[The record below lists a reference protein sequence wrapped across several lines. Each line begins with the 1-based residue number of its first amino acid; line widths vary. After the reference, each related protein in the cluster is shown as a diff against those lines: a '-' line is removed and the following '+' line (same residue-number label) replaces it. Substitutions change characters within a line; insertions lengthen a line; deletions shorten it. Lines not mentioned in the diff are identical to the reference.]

1 MTEIERHS
9 YDVVVIGAGGA
20 GLRAAIE
27 AREQGKRTAIICKSL
42 FGKAHTV
49 MAEGGIAA
57 AMGNVNAGDNWQVHF
72 RDTMRGGKFL
82 NNWRM
87 AELHAKEAPQRV
99 WELETY
105 GALFDRT
112 HDGKISQR
120 NFGGHEY
127 PRLAHVGDRTGLE
140 MIRTLQQKVVSLQQ
154 EDFQETGDYESRIKV
169 FGECTVTELLK
180 DDAGSPGSAGGD
192 RIAGAFAYWR
202 ETGSFLVFSA
212 PAVVLATGGIGKSF
226 KVTSNSWEYTGDGHA
241 LALRAGATLLNMEF
255 VQFHPTGMVWPPSVK
270 GILVTES
277 VRGDG
282 GVLKNSGG
290 ERFMFD
296 YIPDVFKDKYAT
308 SGQEADG
315 WYDDPDSNRRPPEL
329 LPRDEVARAINAEV
343 KAERGSPHGGVFL
356 DIASRLPADAIRRK
370 LPSMYHQFKE
380 LADVDITAEP
390 MEVGPT
396 CHYVMGGVE
405 VDPDTQESK
414 VPGLF
419 AAGEVAGGMHGS
431 NRLGGNS
438 LSDLLVFGMRAGVA
452 AADYVRSLGAAR
464 PGIVAA
470 DVAKAEEYALAPFH
484 IQGGENAYAIQQD
497 LQQTM
502 NDLVGIIRK
511 AEEVEQALLALH
523 DLRGR
528 VAKVSV
534 DGGRRFNPGW
544 HIALDLRNM
553 LVVSECVAKASLE
566 RTESRGGHT
575 RDDYPAME
583 PEWRRVNLVCELTDV
598 DAGLAEESV
607 RVRRQPLPPMPRELL
622 SLFEWSELSKYL
634 TPEELEDVPGRST
647 TADLPEPAEG
657 A

>member
-1 MTEIERHS
+1 MTEIERHD

-27 AREQGKRTAIICKSL
+27 ARELGKRTAIVCKSL

-57 AMGNVNAGDNWQVHF
+57 SMGNVNARDSWQVHF

-112 HDGKISQR
+112 KDGKISQR

-140 MIRTLQQKVVSLQQ
+140 LIRTLQQKIVSLQQ
-154 EDFQETGDYESRIKV
+154 EDFAQHGDYEANLKV
-169 FGECTVTELLK
+169 FSECTVTDLLK
-180 DDAGSPGSAGGD
+180 DGDAVS
-192 RIAGAFAYWR
+192 GAFGYWR
-202 ETGSFLVFSA
+202 ETGRFVRFDA

-241 LALRAGATLLNMEF
+241 LALRAGAALINMEF

-282 GVLKNSGG
+282 GVLRNSEG
-290 ERFMFD
+290 ERFMFG
-296 YIPDVFKDKYAT
+296 YVPEVFKDQYAT
-308 SGQEADG
+308 SEQEADR
-315 WYDDPDSNRRPPEL
+315 WYDDPDHHRRPPEL
-329 LPRDEVARAINAEV
+329 LPRDEVARAINSEV
-343 KAERGSPHGGVFL
+343 KADRGSPHGGVFL
-356 DIASRLPADAIRRK
+356 DVSTRMPAELIKKR

-396 CHYVMGGVE
+396 CHYVMGGIEVE
-405 VDPDTQESK
+405 PDTAAAS

-438 LSDLLVFGMRAGVA
+438 LSDLLVFGRRAG
-452 AADYVRSLGAAR
+452 LGAATYVDSLGGSR
-464 PGIVAA
+464 PSVREA
-470 DVAKAEEYALAPFH
+470 DVDAAAQRAVAPFGTGTH
-484 IQGGENAYAIQQD
+484 SGGTENPYQVHQE

-502 NDLVGIIRK
+502 NDLVGIIRR
-511 AEEVEQALLALH
+511 ADEMELALKKL
-523 DLRGR
+523 DELRQRAEHIVVEGHR
-528 VAKVSV
+528 Q
-534 DGGRRFNPGW
+534 FNPGW
-544 HIALDLRNM
+544 HLALDLPNM
-553 LVVSECVAKASLE
+553 LAVSECVARAALE

-575 RDDYPAME
+575 REDYPVMD
-583 PEWRRVNLVCELTDV
+583 PEWRQVVLECTQQPDSAQR
-598 DAGLAEESV
+598 SV
-607 RVRRQPLPPMPRELL
+607 RVNHKEQVPMRPDLVEVFEIDELK
-622 SLFEWSELSKYL
+622 KYF
-634 TPEELEDVPGRST
+634 TAEELPG
-647 TADLPEPAEG
+647 G
-657 A
+657 AN

>member
-1 MTEIERHS
+1 MTEIERHD

-27 AREQGKRTAIICKSL
+27 ARELGKRTAVVCKSL

-57 AMGNVNAGDNWQVHF
+57 SMGNVNSRDSWQVHF

-112 HDGKISQR
+112 KDGKISQR

-140 MIRTLQQKVVSLQQ
+140 LIRTLQQKIVSLQQ
-154 EDFQETGDYESRIKV
+154 EDFAQHGDYEVNLKI
-169 FGECTVTELLK
+169 FGECTVTDLLK
-180 DDAGSPGSAGGD
+180 DGDAVS
-192 RIAGAFAYWR
+192 GAFGYWR
-202 ETGSFLVFSA
+202 ETGRFVRFDA

-226 KVTSNSWEYTGDGHA
+226 KVTSNSWEYTADGHA
-241 LALRAGATLLNMEF
+241 LALRAGATLINMEF

-282 GVLKNSGG
+282 GVLRNSEGK
-290 ERFMFD
+290 RFMFD
-296 YIPDVFKDKYAT
+296 YVPEVFKDQYAT
-308 SGQEADG
+308 SEQEADR
-315 WYDDPDSNRRPPEL
+315 WYDDPDQHRRPPEL
-329 LPRDEVARAINAEV
+329 LPRDEVARAINSEV
-343 KAERGSPHGGVFL
+343 KADRGSPHGGVFL
-356 DIASRLPADAIRRK
+356 DVSTRMPAELIKKR

-396 CHYVMGGVE
+396 CHYVMGGIEVE
-405 VDPDTQESK
+405 PDTTAAS

-438 LSDLLVFGMRAGVA
+438 LSDLLVFGRRAG
-452 AADYVRSLGAAR
+452 LGAATYVDSLGGSR
-464 PGIVAA
+464 PSVRETDVGAA
-470 DVAKAEEYALAPFH
+470 AQRAVAPFGTGTH
-484 IQGGENAYAIQQD
+484 SDGTENPYQLHQE

-502 NDLVGIIRK
+502 NDLVGIIRR
-511 AEEVEQALLALH
+511 ADEMELALKKL
-523 DLRGR
+523 DELRQRAQHIVVEGHR
-528 VAKVSV
+528 Q
-534 DGGRRFNPGW
+534 FNPGW
-544 HIALDLRNM
+544 HLALDLRNM
-553 LVVSECVAKASLE
+553 LAVSECVARAALE

-575 RDDYPAME
+575 RDDYPVMD
-583 PEWRRVNLVCELTDV
+583 PEWRQVVLECTQHADSARHGVRVQRREQVPMRADLVELFEIDELKKYFT
-598 DAGLAEESV
+598 AEE
-607 RVRRQPLPPMPRELL
+607 LP
-622 SLFEWSELSKYL
+622 
-634 TPEELEDVPGRST
+634 G
-647 TADLPEPAEG
+647 G
-657 A
+657 AN

>member
-1 MTEIERHS
+1 MSEIERHS
-9 YDVVVIGAGGA
+9 FDVVVIGAGGA

-87 AELHAKEAPQRV
+87 AELHAQEAPQRV

-112 HDGKISQR
+112 KHGRISQR

-140 MIRTLQQKVVSLQQ
+140 LIRTLQQKIVSLQQ
-154 EDFQETGDYESRIKV
+154 EDHAESGDYEAKLAV
-169 FGECTVTELLK
+169 FQECTITELLS
-180 DDAGSPGSAGGD
+180 DGE
-192 RIAGAFAYWR
+192 RMAGAFGYWR
-202 ETGSFLVFSA
+202 ESGRFVLFEA

-241 LALRAGATLLNMEF
+241 LALRAGASLINMEF

-282 GVLKNSGG
+282 GVLRNS
-290 ERFMFD
+290 ENRRFMFD
-296 YIPDVFKDKYAT
+296 YIPEVFKNKYADNED
-308 SGQEADG
+308 EADR
-315 WYDDPDSNRRPPEL
+315 WYDDPDNNRRPPEL
-329 LPRDEVARAINAEV
+329 LPRDEVARAINSEV
-343 KAERGSPHGGVFL
+343 KAGRGSPHGGVFL
-356 DIASRLPADAIRRK
+356 DVSSRLPAEEIIRR
-370 LPSMYHQFKE
+370 LPSMHHQFKE

-405 VDPDTQESK
+405 VDPDTAESR
-414 VPGLF
+414 VAGLF

-438 LSDLLVFGMRAGVA
+438 LSDLLVFGRRAGTGA
-452 AADYVRSLGAAR
+452 AAYVDSLGSAR
-464 PGIVAA
+464 PAVRQSDVDGAA
-470 DVAKAEEYALAPFH
+470 ERALAPF
-484 IQGGENAYAIQQD
+484 QAAASDTAAENPYTIHTE

-511 AEEVEQALLALH
+511 ADEIELALKRLD
-523 DLRGR
+523 DLKARAR
-528 VAKVSV
+528 HVAVE
-534 DGGRRFNPGW
+534 GQRQFNPGW
-544 HIALDLRNM
+544 HLALDLRNM
-553 LVVSECVAKASLE
+553 LMASECVARAALE

-575 RDDYPAME
+575 RDDFPGMDAQWRKVLLACTASGDDITISRQDQAPMRPDLLELFEVDELGKYFTDDELSGYPA
-583 PEWRRVNLVCELTDV
+583 
-598 DAGLAEESV
+598 AQKA
-607 RVRRQPLPPMPRELL
+607 
-622 SLFEWSELSKYL
+622 
-634 TPEELEDVPGRST
+634 
-647 TADLPEPAEG
+647 
-657 A
+657 